1 VSGGRDRYPC
11 KIERIAAP
19 TRCSEHR
26 PIVEGESL
34 LAEAAL
40 AALSDD
46 DIAELLVSQTPEA
59 HRLATWILRDPVA
72 AEDAV
77 QEAAVSAWDGR
88 KRLRHADN
96 PSAWFTK
103 IVVNVCRDE
112 LRRRA
117 RRRTLPEPPPS
128 IAGASPDRLAVRDEI
143 GRAIAHLSADEQL
156 VIGLRFG
163 RDLTVPQ
170 IAAQTGLAEGTVKS
184 RLHHS
189 LEHLRSAL
197 AAERRAEESRR

>member
-1 VSGGRDRYPC
+1 M
-11 KIERIAAP
+11 
-19 TRCSEHR
+19 
-26 PIVEGESL
+26 
-34 LAEAAL
+34 LAEATLVAM
-40 AALSDD
+40 SDD

-77 QEAAVSAWDGR
+77 QEAAVSAWDARR
-88 KRLRHADN
+88 KLRHADN
-96 PSAWFTK
+96 PTAWFTR
-103 IVVNVCRDE
+103 ILVNVCRDE
-112 LRRRA
+112 LRRRG
-117 RRRTLPEPPPS
+117 RRRTLPEVPGS
-128 IAGASPDRLAVRDEI
+128 ISVGTADRLAVRDEI

-156 VIGLRFG
+156 VIGLRYG

>member
-1 VSGGRDRYPC
+1 MESRGRSLFAD
-11 KIERIAAP
+11 AA
-19 TRCSEHR
+19 
-26 PIVEGESL
+26 V
-34 LAEAAL
+34 AV
-40 AALSDD
+40 LSDD
-46 DIAELLVSQTPEA
+46 DIAELLTSRTPEA

-77 QEAAVSAWDGR
+77 QEAAMAAWDGR
-88 KRLRHADN
+88 RKLRHADN
-96 PSAWFTK
+96 PTAWFTT

-112 LRRRA
+112 LRRRSK
-117 RRRTLPEPPPS
+117 RRTLPEPPVS
-128 IAGASPDRLAVRDEI
+128 IAGGSPDQLAVRDEV

-156 VIGLRFG
+156 VVGLRYG

-189 LEHLRSAL
+189 LDHLRSAL
-197 AAERRAEESRR
+197 AAERRVEESGR

>member
-1 VSGGRDRYPC
+1 
-11 KIERIAAP
+11 
-19 TRCSEHR
+19 
-26 PIVEGESL
+26 L
-34 LAEAAL
+34 LAEATL
-40 AALSDD
+40 VALSDD
-46 DIAELLVSQTPEA
+46 DIAELLVNQAPEA

-77 QEAAVSAWDGR
+77 QDAAVSAWDAR
-88 KRLRHADN
+88 KKLRHADN

-112 LRRRA
+112 LRRRG
-117 RRRTLPEPPPS
+117 RRRLLTELPAPPVGGS
-128 IAGASPDRLAVRDEI
+128 ADRMAIRDEI

-156 VIGLRFG
+156 VIGLRYG

>member
-1 VSGGRDRYPC
+1 MMESRGR
-11 KIERIAAP
+11 
-19 TRCSEHR
+19 
-26 PIVEGESL
+26 SL
-34 LAEAAL
+34 LAEAAA

-46 DIAELLVSQTPEA
+46 DIAELLASRTPEA

-77 QEAAVSAWDGR
+77 QEAALAAWNGR
-88 KRLRHADN
+88 KKLRHADN
-96 PSAWFTK
+96 PTAWFTT

-112 LRRRA
+112 LRRRSK
-117 RRRTLPEPPPS
+117 RRTLPEPPVP
-128 IAGASPDRLAVRDEI
+128 IAGASPDLLAMRDEI
-143 GRAIAHLSADEQL
+143 GRAIARLSADEQI
-156 VIGLRFG
+156 VVVLRFG

-197 AAERRAEESRR
+197 AAERRVEESGR

>member
-1 VSGGRDRYPC
+1 MDIRGG
-11 KIERIAAP
+11 
-19 TRCSEHR
+19 
-26 PIVEGESL
+26 SL

-40 AALSDD
+40 VVLSDD
-46 DIAELLVSQTPEA
+46 DIAELLVSQAPEA

-77 QEAAVSAWDGR
+77 QEAAVSAWDAR
-88 KRLRHADN
+88 KRMRHADN
-96 PSAWFTK
+96 PTAWFTK

-112 LRRRA
+112 LRRRG
-117 RRRTLPEPPPS
+117 RRQSLLELHQLPA
-128 IAGASPDRLAVRDEI
+128 AGSPDRLAVRDEI

-170 IAAQTGLAEGTVKS
+170 IAAQTGLAQGTVKS

-197 AAERRAEESRR
+197 AAERRAEEARR

>member
-1 VSGGRDRYPC
+1 LNDAPGRIVVRYAMVDQDQ
-11 KIERIAAP
+11 RW
-19 TRCSEHR
+19 TSL
-26 PIVEGESL
+26 GEV
-34 LAEAAL
+34 AVV
-40 AALSDD
+40 ALSDD
-46 DIAELLVSQTPEA
+46 DIAELLVSRTPEA

-77 QEAAVSAWDGR
+77 QEAVLAAWNGR
-88 KRLRHADN
+88 KKLRHADN
-96 PSAWFTK
+96 PVAWFTT

-117 RRRTLPEPPPS
+117 RRQTLPAPPDS
-128 IAGASPDRLAVRDEI
+128 MVGESSDRLALRDEM
-143 GRAIAHLSADEQL
+143 GRAIARLTADEQL
-156 VIGLRFG
+156 MIGLRFG

-170 IAAQTGLAEGTVKS
+170 IAAQTGIAEGTVKS

-197 AAERRAEESRR
+197 AAERRVEEPRP

>member
-1 VSGGRDRYPC
+1 M
-11 KIERIAAP
+11 
-19 TRCSEHR
+19 
-26 PIVEGESL
+26 

-40 AALSDD
+40 FALSDD
-46 DIAELLVSQTPEA
+46 DIAELLVSQAPEA

-77 QEAAVSAWDGR
+77 QEAAVSAWDAR
-88 KRLRHADN
+88 KRMRHADN
-96 PSAWFTK
+96 PTAWFTK

-112 LRRRA
+112 LRRRG
-117 RRRTLPEPPPS
+117 RWQTIPQPLPA
-128 IAGASPDRLAVRDEI
+128 AGFPDRLAVRDEI

-170 IAAQTGLAEGTVKS
+170 IAAQTGLAQGTVKS

-197 AAERRAEESRR
+197 AAERRAEEARR

>member
-1 VSGGRDRYPC
+1 M
-11 KIERIAAP
+11 
-19 TRCSEHR
+19 
-26 PIVEGESL
+26 
-34 LAEAAL
+34 LAEATL
-40 AALSDD
+40 VALSDD
-46 DIAELLVSQTPEA
+46 DIAELLVSQAPEA

-77 QEAAVSAWDGR
+77 QEAAVSAWDAR
-88 KRLRHADN
+88 KKLRHADN
-96 PSAWFTK
+96 PAAWFTR
-103 IVVNVCRDE
+103 ILVNVCRDE
-112 LRRRA
+112 LRRGG
-117 RRRTLPEPPPS
+117 RRRSLPELPAS
-128 IAGASPDRLAVRDEI
+128 TAGGSADRLAVRDEI
-143 GRAIAHLSADEQL
+143 GRAVAHLSADEQL
-156 VIGLRFG
+156 VIGLRYG

>member
-1 VSGGRDRYPC
+1 M
-11 KIERIAAP
+11 
-19 TRCSEHR
+19 T
-26 PIVEGESL
+26 
-34 LAEAAL
+34 
-40 AALSDD
+40 LSDD
-46 DIAELLVSQTPEA
+46 DIAELLISRTPEA
-59 HRLATWILRDPVA
+59 HRLATWILRDSIA

-77 QEAAVSAWDGR
+77 QEAALAAWNAR
-88 KRLRHADN
+88 KKIRHADN
-96 PSAWFTK
+96 PAGWFTT

-112 LRRRA
+112 LRRRD
-117 RRRTLPEPPPS
+117 RRRTLPAPVDS
-128 IAGASPDRLAVRDEI
+128 MAGDSLDRLALRDEI
-143 GRAIAHLSADEQL
+143 GRALARLTADEQL

-197 AAERRAEESRR
+197 AAERRVEERGR

>member
-1 VSGGRDRYPC
+1 
-11 KIERIAAP
+11 
-19 TRCSEHR
+19 
-26 PIVEGESL
+26 L
-34 LAEAAL
+34 LAEVAL

-46 DIAELLVSQTPEA
+46 DIAELLISLAPEA
-59 HRLATWILRDPVA
+59 HRLATWILRDPTA

-88 KRLRHADN
+88 NKLRHADN
-96 PSAWFTK
+96 PTGWFTK
-103 IVVNVCRDE
+103 IVVNECRDE
-112 LRRRA
+112 LRRRS
-117 RRRTLPEPPPS
+117 RRRTLPESPAS
-128 IAGASPDRLAVRDEI
+128 MAGGIPDRLAVRDEI
-143 GRAIAHLSADEQL
+143 GRAIAHLTADEQL

-197 AAERRAEESRR
+197 AAERRAEEARR

>member
-1 VSGGRDRYPC
+1 M
-11 KIERIAAP
+11 
-19 TRCSEHR
+19 
-26 PIVEGESL
+26 
-34 LAEAAL
+34 LAEAAVT
-40 AALSDD
+40 ALSDD
-46 DIAELLVSQTPEA
+46 DIAELLVSRTPEA

-77 QEAAVSAWDGR
+77 QEAALAAWNER
-88 KRLRHADN
+88 KKLRHADN
-96 PSAWFTK
+96 PTGWFTT

-112 LRRRA
+112 LRRRS
-117 RRRTLPEPPPS
+117 RRQTLPAPVDS
-128 IAGASPDRLAVRDEI
+128 MVGGSSDRLALRDEI
-143 GRAIAHLSADEQL
+143 GRAIARLTADEQL

-197 AAERRAEESRR
+197 AAERRVEER

>member
-1 VSGGRDRYPC
+1 
-11 KIERIAAP
+11 
-19 TRCSEHR
+19 
-26 PIVEGESL
+26 L
-34 LAEAAL
+34 LAEATLVAM
-40 AALSDD
+40 SDD
-46 DIAELLVSQTPEA
+46 DIAELLVSQAPEA

-77 QEAAVSAWDGR
+77 QEAAVSAWDAR
-88 KRLRHADN
+88 KKLRHADN
-96 PSAWFTK
+96 PTAWFTRTL
-103 IVVNVCRDE
+103 VNVCRDE
-112 LRRRA
+112 LRRRG
-117 RRRTLPEPPPS
+117 RRRTLPELPGS
-128 IAGASPDRLAVRDEI
+128 ASGGTADRLAVRDEI

-156 VIGLRFG
+156 VIGLRYG